1 MLAAYLNPH
10 MLMESSGK
18 QDYDSKNLIMNQSKL
33 GKAE

>member
-10 MLMESSGK
+10 MLTESSGK